1 MSFISQIVSRAS
13 EDRLEMLIEERL
25 KPGADKARIDRRIWN
40 LFGEKWA
47 VLYTDLAGFSR
58 NVSKFGII
66 HFLQTIY
73 ESHRLIVP
81 VIQHGNG
88 ILLKTEGDS
97 LMVIYR
103 SVDDA
108 LRSAIAMQ
116 QRCDKHNKDLAPVE
130 QVLLCIGIGYGD
142 VLRIGDQDVYGTEVN
157 TACKLGEDTAK
168 AHEILVSN
176 AVAEAV
182 RLPKNSYLTP
192 LEELPEAWGKAFR
205 LHYSEVTLSSYSK
218 AVAPQNPNKNN

>member
-1 MSFISQIVSRAS
+1 MAFIRQIISRAS
-13 EDRLEMLIEERL
+13 ADRLEMLIEERL
-25 KPGADKARIDRRIWN
+25 KPGIDKDRIDKRIWN

-58 NVSKFGII
+58 NVKEFGII

-73 ESHRLIVP
+73 ESHRLLVP

-108 LRSAIAMQ
+108 IRSAIAMQ
-116 QRCDKHNKDLAPVE
+116 QRCQRHSATLPQEE

-142 VLRIGDQDVYGTEVN
+142 LLRIGDHDVYGAEVN
-157 TACKLGEDTAK
+157 AACKLGEDTAK
-168 AHEILVSN
+168 AHEILISE
-176 AVAEAV
+176 AVAQAV
-182 RLPKNSYLTP
+182 TLPSDARLEPFHDAPTAVGP
-192 LEELPEAWGKAFR
+192 AFKV
-205 LHYSEVTLSSYSK
+205 HYDNVVLSSYLK
-218 AVAPQNPNKNN
+218 AK

>member
-13 EDRLEMLIEERL
+13 EDRLELLIEERL
-25 KPGADKARIDRRIWN
+25 QPGSDKARIDRRIWN

-47 VLYTDLAGFSR
+47 VLYTDLSGFSR
-58 NVSKFGII
+58 NVAEFGVI

-73 ESHRLIVP
+73 ESHRLLVP

-108 LRSAIAMQ
+108 VRSAIAMQ
-116 QRCDKHNKDLAPVE
+116 QCCQRHSAKLPPED

-142 VLRIGDQDVYGTEVN
+142 VLRIGDQDVFGEEVN
-157 TACKLGEDTAK
+157 SACKLGEDTATS
-168 AHEILVSN
+168 HEILITG
-176 AVAEAV
+176 AVADAV
-182 RLPKNSYLTP
+182 RLPKGAVLDPYRD
-192 LEELPEAWGKAFR
+192 LPDGVHAAFR
-205 LHYSEVTLSSYSK
+205 LNYDNVTLRSYGIT
-218 AVAPQNPNKNN
+218 PPNP

>member
-1 MSFISQIVSRAS
+1 MSFISQIASRAS

-25 KPGADKARIDRRIWN
+25 KPGADKARIDQRIWN

-47 VLYTDLAGFSR
+47 VLYSDLAGFSR

-73 ESHRLIVP
+73 ESHRLLVP

-103 SVDDA
+103 CVDDA
-108 LRSAIAMQ
+108 VRSAIAMQ
-116 QRCDKHNKDLAPVE
+116 QRCERHNANLPRED
-130 QVLLCIGIGYGD
+130 QVLLCLGIGYGD
-142 VLRIGDQDVYGTEVN
+142 VLRIGDQDVYGAEVN
-157 TACKLGEDTAK
+157 TACKLGEDTAQ
-168 AHEILVSN
+168 AHEILLSN

-182 RLPKNSYLTP
+182 RLPKHARLTA
-192 LEELPEAWGKAFR
+192 LEGLPEAWGKAFK
-205 LHYSEVTLSSYSK
+205 LHYEDVVLHSYNK
-218 AVAPQNPNKNN
+218 ADIK